1 MKYDIGFIGAGNMAS
16 AIVNGIINANI
27 FPANQILIS
36 DIDEEKLYAF
46 KNKGINTTSDNE
58 FLLKNCD
65 YVLFAVKPQVAKE
78 LLPKLKNAVNGNN
91 FISIMAG
98 LSIKTIKGFL
108 GDIKIAR
115 IMPNTPCLVGAGM
128 CAIDTGNFDEN
139 NVSVLSKIFYSL
151 GEVVFLKEDKFNAVT
166 AVSGSGPAY
175 VYKFIKAVI
184 DGGVECGL
192 DYETSKKLTL
202 QTFGGAKKMVEIS
215 DLPIEKLIENVCSKG
230 GTTIQAVEYYN
241 QANLETI
248 IKCGMEKCRTRSEE
262 LSNETR

>member
-16 AIVNGIINANI
+16 AIVNGIMNANI
-27 FPANQILIS
+27 FPVNQILIS
-36 DIDEEKLYAF
+36 DIDDEKLATF
-46 KNKGINTTSDNE
+46 RDKGLHTTSDNE

-65 YVLFAVKPQVAKE
+65 FVLFAVKPQIATE
-78 LLPKLKNAVNGNN
+78 LLPKLKSAVNGNN

-98 LSIKTIKGFL
+98 LSINTIKGFL

-128 CAIDTGNFDEN
+128 CAIDTGNFDDN
-139 NVSVLSKIFYSL
+139 KISILTKIFNSL
-151 GEVVFLKEDKFNAVT
+151 GEVVFIKEDKFNAVT

-175 VYKFIKAVI
+175 VYKFIKAMI
-184 DGGVECGL
+184 DGGVEFGL
-192 DYETSKKLTL
+192 DYVTSKKLTL
-202 QTFGGAKKMVEIS
+202 QTFDGAKKMVEIS
-215 DLPIEKLIENVCSKG
+215 DLPIDKLIQNVCSKG

-248 IKCGMEKCRTRSEE
+248 IKCGMEKCRARSEE